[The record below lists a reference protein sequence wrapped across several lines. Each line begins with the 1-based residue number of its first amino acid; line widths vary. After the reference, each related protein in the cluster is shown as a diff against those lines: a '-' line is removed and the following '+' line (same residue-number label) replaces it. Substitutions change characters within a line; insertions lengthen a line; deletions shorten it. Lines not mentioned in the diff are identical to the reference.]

1 MPQKLAIVIEAEL
14 KSKILHQQL
23 QELIE
28 NQKFNKVKL
37 LQINKK
43 FYSNLVFIIE
53 TEATGHRLYIQ
64 STFQTLPHLGNGLGC
79 RQSYVDQQHRDCHY
93 ANPECH
99 CLVR

>member
-53 TEATGHRLYIQ
+53 TEATGQTIYPEYI
-64 STFQTLPHLGNGLGC
+64 SNFT
-79 RQSYVDQQHRDCHY
+79 SSW
-93 ANPECH
+93 
-99 CLVR
+99 